1 MNPVTFIS
9 RSKDL
14 YVKFSSKSSDEM
26 ADGFKMF
33 YVTFEEK
40 YRELVASIVENGTL
54 YGNSSLQRILK
65 DENLVTQILAT
76 MAEPRSFFSNKRQSL
91 TFKKNFPEF
100 YDFAE
105 KKVREILYIGP
116 PTRRWAS
123 TFGIQQI

>member
-1 MNPVTFIS
+1 MLSVYLLSWFSNGNTSPLPFFPVFF
-9 RSKDL
+9 L
-14 YVKFSSKSSDEM
+14 
-26 ADGFKMF
+26 
-33 YVTFEEK
+33 
-40 YRELVASIVENGTL
+40 
-54 YGNSSLQRILK
+54 LK

-116 PTRRWAS
+116 PTRR
-123 TFGIQQI
+123 